1 MPPCCH
7 GDLTLHSFIQ
17 SLFSS
22 CVALT
27 PFWWKGISAFLP
39 LASGSFCS
47 GRCWDEQ
54 QEHSLMV
61 GIAPG
66 WGLTS
71 GAFGNWISLK
81 LPYCC
86 GAAGTC
92 GALGILLFSPLG
104 CKLVFFPVV
113 AVSRAGEKHLK
124 EASFHLGWIWLVQ
137 AHFQFLLGQEITF
150 WQPDSAGSC
159 GCGYDHCAQ
168 VVHWWWYIFIFHPV
182 QGIDRYWILFC
193 PSAQRKLRAGN
204 PSVASSLLEF

>member
-1 MPPCCH
+1 MLLWLPSGGRGSLPFYPWPQDLFAVGGAGMSSRSTAWWWELPQAGVWPVVLLEIGFPSSSLIVVVQLGPVVLWESCCSH
-7 GDLTLHSFIQ
+7 
-17 SLFSS
+17 
-22 CVALT
+22 
-27 PFWWKGISAFLP
+27 
-39 LASGSFCS
+39 
-47 GRCWDEQ
+47 
-54 QEHSLMV
+54 
-61 GIAPG
+61 
-66 WGLTS
+66 
-71 GAFGNWISLK
+71 
-81 LPYCC
+81 
-86 GAAGTC
+86 
-92 GALGILLFSPLG
+92 LLVVNCF
-104 CKLVFFPVV
+104 FFPVV